1 PVPHAG
7 ADRRADAVPDD
18 HRGAGRAGE
27 RERHRPGER
36 HGSPWERHARGDA
49 APDRRAD
56 APAHAGAADHA
67 RRGGARDVAAEGH
80 LHPLQLTRSTR
91 VFRMGDLEFWFIA
104 RITGLTAFAVLSL
117 SVLSGEALRTSVLD
131 FLATN
136 RAIRKLHDFTTPL
149 WLPLAVAHVV
159 ALVFDRTARIHAV
172 DLFVPFL
179 TDYGQLAIGLG
190 TISLDIILVVTV
202 TSWLRSHMNNI
213 AWTWIHRTSY

>member
-1 PVPHAG
+1 
-7 ADRRADAVPDD
+7 
-18 HRGAGRAGE
+18 
-27 RERHRPGER
+27 
-36 HGSPWERHARGDA
+36 
-49 APDRRAD
+49 
-56 APAHAGAADHA
+56 
-67 RRGGARDVAAEGH
+67 
-80 LHPLQLTRSTR
+80 
-91 VFRMGDLEFWFIA
+91 MGDLEFWFIA

-213 AWTWIHRTSY
+213 AWTWIHRTSYIGFVAIFFHAALSGTDFDAPLVSALAWSTAAGLAILGISRVVWGRLPA